1 MSKIF
6 FFLNI
11 FLYLYKM
18 KGRKY
23 KKQYIYP
30 PRPENKIKPVSL
42 NKYDTDEYLCE
53 PKLDGS
59 NCTLY
64 IGMKSFSQRN
74 RHQGTITNFKMD
86 EKEILNLQKGKGEIV
101 LVGEYM
107 NKSKKGTDGK
117 LFNKK
122 FVIFDILVY
131 EDMYLVGTTFEER
144 YELIK
149 SIYELKEYDDYLFQ
163 ISENV
168 FFVKSFKD
176 KFEKRFNSIIKVD
189 MLEGF
194 VLKRKNAKLERGT
207 RQKNNVNSQLKVRKP
222 TLNYQF

>member
-1 MSKIF
+1 MS
-6 FFLNI
+6 
-11 FLYLYKM
+11 
-18 KGRKY
+18 RPY

-30 PRPENKIKPVSL
+30 PRPENKIKPTSL
-42 NKYDTDEYLCE
+42 IKYDTGEYLCE

-64 IGMKSFSQRN
+64 IGKKSYTQRN
-74 RHQGTITNFKMD
+74 RHEGTITNFKMND
-86 EKEILNLQKGKGEIV
+86 SEILKLKRGKGEIV

-107 NKSKKGTDGK
+107 NKSKLGTDGN

-131 EDMYLVGTTFEER
+131 EDMYLVGTTFKER
-144 YELIK
+144 FTLLKELFGT
-149 SIYELKEYDDYLFQ
+149 KEYDDYLYQ
-163 ISENV
+163 VSENV
-168 FFVKSFKD
+168 FLVKSFED
-176 KFEKRFNSIIKVD
+176 KFDKKYKSIIKVD

-207 RQKNNVNSQLKVRKP
+207 REKNNVNSQLKCRKE
-222 TLNYQF
+222 TKNYQF

>member
-1 MSKIF
+1 
-6 FFLNI
+6 
-11 FLYLYKM
+11 M

-23 KKQYIYP
+23 KNQYIYP
-30 PRPENKIKPVSL
+30 PRPENKIKPSSL
-42 NKYDTDEYLCE
+42 IKYDTDEYLCE

-64 IGMKSFSQRN
+64 INVKIFSQRN

-86 EKEILNLQKGKGEIV
+86 EKEILKLQKGKGEIV

-131 EDMYLVGTTFEER
+131 EDMYLVGSTFKER
-144 YELIK
+144 YSLLKELFGT
-149 SIYELKEYDDYLFQ
+149 KEYDEYLYQ
-163 ISENV
+163 VSDNV
-168 FFVKSFKD
+168 YLVKSFED
-176 KFEKRFNSIIKVD
+176 KFEKRFKSIIKVD

-194 VLKRKNAKLERGT
+194 VLKRKSAKLERGT
-207 RQKNNVNSQLKVRKP
+207 RQKNNVNSQLKCRKS